1 MKKYL
6 AWAESEENN
15 ELWFLID
22 EKSKEKAEELVME
35 EEGVIEVRA
44 CLEVEPNEEA
54 GISHRFTLNE

>member
-6 AWAESEENN
+6 AWAESEENK

-22 EKSKEKAEELVME
+22 AKSKEQAEKLVMAE
-35 EEGVIEVRA
+35 DEVVEIRA
-44 CLEVEPNEEA
+44 CLEVKPNEEV